1 MESQARVQMLTQ
13 LPISSVISGRLLSP
27 LASASETVVKINLH
41 ISCEVFRVLLDS
53 MEKLGNG

>member
-27 LASASETVVKINLH
+27 LASASETVVKINLQTVGQ
-41 ISCEVFRVLLDS
+41 SA
-53 MEKLGNG
+53 